1 MWRIATNRREPS
13 AFAHNSRIG
22 WLISTACFGC
32 RSWRFNQRI
41 IGAALRPNSNPGHPA
56 GRPVVAG
63 FRAAWRGTT
72 STIAQRIPCGFRYAR
87 KLRVRNHP
95 LDVRRVSRTH
105 LDRLAQLPHSARR
118 LRAKQMTLARMRA
131 HNLACRSHSESLGCA
146 AMRLQ
151 LSNFCFRFRHDC
163 TFSENF

>member
-1 MWRIATNRREPS
+1 VENRNEPP
-13 AFAHNSRIG
+13 RIG
-22 WLISTACFGC
+22 RLRAQYANRLAHLHGVFRLPLLAIH
-32 RSWRFNQRI
+32 QRI

-72 STIAQRIPCGFRYAR
+72 STTTPRIPPGLRYAR

-95 LDVRRVSRTH
+95 LYVRSVSRTD
-105 LDRLAQLPHSARR
+105 LNRLAKLPHSARR
-118 LRAKQMTLARMRA
+118 LRAQQMTLAGMGA
-131 HNLACRSHSESLGCA
+131 HNLACRGHSESLGCA